1 LSGFGVGFV
10 FWVMKGSHM
19 RHVNKTLLSGSILL
33 TAMMATPWVGAALA
47 QGEEVVEA
55 EIVEAGEAEAFVEP
69 VECEEGADCEM
80 GEAEAAPEAAPEMAP
95 EAPVAE
101 SAPAEAEG
109 VVLAAPGST
118 DESNPGGTTRPGTTP
133 DD

>member
-1 LSGFGVGFV
+1 
-10 FWVMKGSHM
+10 M

-33 TAMMATPWVGAALA
+33 TAMMATPCVGAALA

-55 EIVEAGEAEAFVEP
+55 EIVDEIVDAEEAEAFEEP
-69 VECEEGADCEM
+69 VDCEVGTECET
-80 GEAEAAPEAAPEMAP
+80 GEAEAAPEVAPEMAP

-101 SAPAEAEG
+101 YTPAEAEG

>member
-1 LSGFGVGFV
+1 
-10 FWVMKGSHM
+10 M

-33 TAMMATPWVGAALA
+33 TAMMATPWAGAALA
-47 QGEEVVEA
+47 QGEEAVEA
-55 EIVEAGEAEAFVEP
+55 EIVDAEEAEAFEEP
-69 VECEEGADCEM
+69 LDCEAGTDCET
-80 GEAEAAPEAAPEMAP
+80 GEAEAAPEMAP

-101 SAPAEAEG
+101 NAPAEAEG